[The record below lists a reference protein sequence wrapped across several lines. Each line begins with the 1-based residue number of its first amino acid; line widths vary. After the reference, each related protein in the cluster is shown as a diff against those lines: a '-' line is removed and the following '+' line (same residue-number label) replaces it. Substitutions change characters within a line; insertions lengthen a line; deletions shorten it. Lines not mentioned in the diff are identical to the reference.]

1 MRGRRDQTVED
12 VEGMRGRRDQTVED
26 VEGMEDVEIKPWR
39 AWRAG
44 GRRDQTV
51 EDVEGMAFA
60 EQAHPGA
67 RGGPEKNR
75 AGDVA

>member
-1 MRGRRDQTVED
+1 
-12 VEGMRGRRDQTVED
+12 VEG
-26 VEGMEDVEIKPWR
+26 VEGIEDGEIKPCE
-39 AWRAG
+39 G
-44 GRRDQTV
+44 
-51 EDVEGMAFA
+51 VEGMAFA

>member
-1 MRGRRDQTVED
+1 
-12 VEGMRGRRDQTVED
+12 VED